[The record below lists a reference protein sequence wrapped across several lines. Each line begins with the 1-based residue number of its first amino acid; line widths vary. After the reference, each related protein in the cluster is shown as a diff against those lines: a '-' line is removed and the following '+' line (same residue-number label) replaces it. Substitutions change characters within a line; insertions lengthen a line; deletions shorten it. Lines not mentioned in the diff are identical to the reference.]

1 MNEFDDIPQASQEQP
16 PSPHDDVTRALPHAV
31 GPEKSILSHMLRD
44 PQSYVPF
51 CTELGLIEEDFYLPS
66 HRFLFAQIVQM
77 QDEGKEVEH
86 VAMTQ
91 RLLDKGLLDRI
102 GGPSAL
108 AEAFSYATSPNSAR
122 LTHYIRIVRD
132 KAILRGIIE
141 ASNNAIAEAYDQP
154 DDPAMALDAL
164 DSRLT
169 ALREDRS
176 TQTSLRRV
184 SSDVEAISAAFMES
198 LTNTGPPKPRGIA
211 TGFAYIDRK
220 TGGMIPGEVFVIAAR
235 PSVGKTSLMMNIV
248 EHAAVDNQVPTLVF
262 SLEMPRE
269 AVVRRVL
276 FGRAKVSLE
285 DVDSGKEWA
294 KSDLQR
300 IQNATRAV
308 HGAPMWLDDR
318 SGLTIQEIRAKAR
331 RTHREHGIKFIA
343 VDYLQL
349 CRSRSKQATFS
360 REREIGEIS
369 AGLKEIAKE
378 LHVPVLVLAQLN
390 RDVEKRAG
398 ANPGRPRLSDLRES
412 GTIEQD
418 ADVIGLLWRKDYQA
432 SPDQAAELCG
442 QSTLS
447 IAKNRNG
454 ATGDC
459 PLTFIASLCRFETGE
474 PVQEPLFQESKPR
487 SRYD

>member
-1 MNEFDDIPQASQEQP
+1 MNEFDDTPPPLQEA

-31 GPEKSILSHMLRD
+31 GPEKSLLSSMMKD
-44 PQSYVPF
+44 PQGY
-51 CTELGLIEEDFYLPS
+51 LGIAVEKNLTKDHFYLPS
-66 HRFLFAQIVQM
+66 HATLFGFMLDLFNGNQAIELVSL
-77 QDEGKEVEH
+77 
-86 VAMTQ
+86 TQ
-91 RLLDKGLLDRI
+91 KLLDKGLLDRV

-108 AEAFSYATSPNSAR
+108 AELYSYAPSSGHFHHH
-122 LTHYIRIVRD
+122 LELVKD
-132 KAILRGIIE
+132 KYVLRSIIQR
-141 ASNNAIAEAYDQP
+141 SNEAIASAYDAP
-154 DDPAMALDAL
+154 DEVAELLDTVEQGILAI
-164 DSRLT
+164 
-169 ALREDRS
+169 REGS
-176 TQTSLRRV
+176 ETQTTLRRV
-184 SSDVEAISAAFMES
+184 SGDVEAISAAFMES
-198 LTNTGPPKPRGIA
+198 LTNTGPRKPRGIA
-211 TGFAYIDRK
+211 TGFADIDRK

-248 EHAAVDNQVPTLVF
+248 EHVAVDDQIPSLVF

-285 DVDSGKEWA
+285 DVDHGREWA
-294 KSDLQR
+294 KHDLQR
-300 IQNATRAV
+300 IQAATHAV
-308 HGAPMWLDDR
+308 HSAPMWLDDR

-331 RTHREHGIKFIA
+331 RSHREHGIQFIA
-343 VDYLQL
+343 IDYLQL

-398 ANPGRPRLSDLRES
+398 ANPGKPRLSDLRES

-442 QSTLS
+442 QSTLT

-454 ATGDC
+454 PTGDC

-474 PVQEPLFQESKPR
+474 PVQETLFEETKPK
-487 SRYD
+487 SRYER